1 MFFVLLEAMAEI
13 PVIMI
18 GVVVLVALF
27 FGMIFSRLRLSSS
40 IGFILA
46 GIVLGPLVLNYLQP
60 GQGVLTLF
68 EEIGLM
74 MLLFYL
80 GLELSIEKFKQNG
93 AVAFVLVG
101 VEILV
106 SFAIGYGIARAFGY
120 TGLEALVIG
129 LLMPMASTVIAVK
142 FILEKGLMQTLEA
155 RIAVSSL
162 IIEDFLAIIILV
174 FLSTLSTQKSLNLL
188 VFNALVFVIAAFFVV
203 SKLSKIVLKTLN
215 AIGQS
220 DKMALYAIGIGILV
234 SYSSNLL
241 GLSPVLGA
249 YFAGFALAETAYAT
263 RIKHE
268 LGFFRDFF
276 ILFFFVSFGAKVTLP
291 STPLILVV
299 LAVMLAAYV
308 ASKIFVYGTLG
319 TALGLNAL
327 SAVTTGLIMMSIGEF
342 SIIIAAAAAP
352 LIPHASDVLGLAF
365 LLVICTT
372 IISPA
377 LFNRKEKIA
386 EWFARLEPKP
396 VSKTL
401 STLALEAG
409 MLESVLLNS
418 SFQNAYWNSLKRLIT
433 NLLVI
438 FSVVYISYLTKLQ
451 IEIPF
456 APWIGSISIGLL
468 LLPLLIWPLYKVLRE
483 FSFLVRAVV
492 SSILAT
498 AFPALEREKKRLET
512 SKTVADLFT
521 SIILTAVGAI
531 VFLFTL
537 TRFDPIF
544 LVIPAVYTL
553 LALMLLGKNLY
564 SLFEEFES
572 LQAFLGAAGS
582 AGTAGR
588 LPATRVKQLALEFDE
603 RSQAFRELHRE
614 RLRVQQEIEQALEE
628 GDVAGARRALTEFKK
643 REQKTL
649 SKLLKQRGT
658 ELAAEREAERSGVKP
673 TLLDYFKKN
682 PPKLFKASVKR
693 SAKKSGRKR
702 A

>member
-1 MFFVLLEAMAEI
+1 MLEAMAEI

-40 IGFILA
+40 IGFIFA

-106 SFAIGYGIARAFGY
+106 LFAVGYGIARAFGY

-162 IIEDFLAIIILV
+162 IIEDFLAIILLV
-174 FLSTLSTQKSLNLL
+174 FLSTFSTQKSVNLL
-188 VFNALVFVIAAFFVV
+188 VFNALVFIIAAFFVV
-203 SKLSKIVLKTLN
+203 SKLSKIVLKMLN

-241 GLSPVLGA
+241 GLSPILGA

-263 RIKHE
+263 RIKRE

-319 TALGLNAL
+319 TALGVNAL
-327 SAVTTGLIMMSIGEF
+327 SAVTTGLMMMSVGEF

-365 LLVICTT
+365 LLVICTA

-396 VSKTL
+396 VSKML
-401 STLALEAG
+401 STLALEAET
-409 MLESVLLNS
+409 LESVLLNS

-456 APWIGSISIGLL
+456 APWVGSISIGLM
-468 LLPLLIWPLYKVLRE
+468 LLPFLIWPLYKVLRE
-483 FSFLVRAVV
+483 FSFLVRAIV

-564 SLFEEFES
+564 SLFEQFES
-572 LQAFLGAAGS
+572 LQAFLGAAG
-582 AGTAGR
+582 GTAGR
-588 LPATRVKQLALEFDE
+588 PSATRVKQLALEFDE
-603 RSQAFRELHRE
+603 RSQAFRELHSE

-628 GDVAGARRALTEFKK
+628 GDVAGARRALAEFKK

-649 SKLLKQRGT
+649 SELLKQRGI
-658 ELAAEREAERSGVKP
+658 ERAAEKEVERSSVK
-673 TLLDYFKKN
+673 TALLGYFKKN
-682 PPKLFKASVKR
+682 PPEIV
-693 SAKKSGRKR
+693 
-702 A
+702 